1 MITYSSLNSSVPT
14 TAPRCFLPFYLI
26 YISIFIS
33 ECTFS
38 FFDFTISHDLLAFG
52 KFPFLDQKYLVYSF
66 KLVYSLVF
74 LHSLYNLHTQ
84 NILCYLL
91 LLYLIVE
98 EIQEHK
104 GSPCVVPSAD
114 VISSPPDMKNLA
126 SRLYEF
132 MTYVAIIGHI
142 IGIL

>member
-1 MITYSSLNSSVPT
+1 MLFN
-14 TAPRCFLPFYLI
+14 FLY
-26 YISIFIS
+26 
-33 ECTFS
+33 
-38 FFDFTISHDLLAFG
+38 H
-52 KFPFLDQKYLVYSF
+52 
-66 KLVYSLVF
+66 
-74 LHSLYNLHTQ
+74 LHTQ
-84 NILCYLL
+84 NILCNLL

-142 IGIL
+142 IRIL